1 MDRTEIINRV
11 YIFPHTKNMEMNK
24 QEIVETLRKNLSGI
38 ADVALMPSIHQ
49 GIESDWSLSI
59 MPNEGEQAHETLGR
73 IFKIDI
79 PDWKEKF
86 NEATFGQGNE
96 INRILTLHSSAL
108 LALLC
113 FSHVSEENPLFIDG
127 IRYNERWFEIKNKV
141 FNKPSSIDVVLKNT
155 DGDILFIE
163 SKFTE
168 YLDKE
173 SPNIKIAYFDTYR
186 KLLPLIPNRPLQ
198 LVFPKIFKED
208 GVEMVGF
215 TIQPT
220 SKSKIYNQLYLS
232 GIKQCISHLIGIA
245 NGPVEPEEKCWG
257 GIDVKKIRFA
267 TICYRI
273 PSDQFNA
280 YRSFYAKTIGQ
291 FNAPSIKNFFQNR
304 VSVIGKILTY
314 QEIFKKG
321 TFKLPREIRTF
332 LDL

>member
-1 MDRTEIINRV
+1 
-11 YIFPHTKNMEMNK
+11 MEMNK
-24 QEIVETLRKNLSGI
+24 QEIVETLRTNLSGI

-168 YLDKE
+168 YLDCLLYT
-173 SPNIKIAYFDTYR
+173 SP
-186 KLLPLIPNRPLQ
+186 
-198 LVFPKIFKED
+198 
-208 GVEMVGF
+208 
-215 TIQPT
+215 
-220 SKSKIYNQLYLS
+220 S
-232 GIKQCISHLIGIA
+232 
-245 NGPVEPEEKCWG
+245 
-257 GIDVKKIRFA
+257 
-267 TICYRI
+267 
-273 PSDQFNA
+273 
-280 YRSFYAKTIGQ
+280 
-291 FNAPSIKNFFQNR
+291 
-304 VSVIGKILTY
+304 
-314 QEIFKKG
+314 
-321 TFKLPREIRTF
+321 PR
-332 LDL
+332 D

>member
-1 MDRTEIINRV
+1 M
-11 YIFPHTKNMEMNK
+11 
-24 QEIVETLRKNLSGI
+24 
-38 ADVALMPSIHQ
+38 
-49 GIESDWSLSI
+49 
-59 MPNEGEQAHETLGR
+59 
-73 IFKIDI
+73 
-79 PDWKEKF
+79 
-86 NEATFGQGNE
+86 
-96 INRILTLHSSAL
+96 
-108 LALLC
+108 
-113 FSHVSEENPLFIDG
+113 
-127 IRYNERWFEIKNKV
+127 KNK
-141 FNKPSSIDVVLKNT
+141 

-173 SPNIKIAYFDTYR
+173 SPNIKIAYFDTYK

-245 NGPVEPEEKCWG
+245 NGPVDPEEKCWV
-257 GIDVKKIRFA
+257 GIDVKKIQFA

-291 FNAPSIKNFFQNR
+291 FNEPSIKNFFQNR
-304 VSVIGKILTY
+304 VSVIEKILTY

>member
-1 MDRTEIINRV
+1 
-11 YIFPHTKNMEMNK
+11 MEMNK
-24 QEIVETLRKNLSGI
+24 QEIVETLRTNLSGI

-232 GIKQCISHLIGIA
+232 GIKQCISHLILSLIH
-245 NGPVEPEEKCWG
+245 
-257 GIDVKKIRFA
+257 I
-267 TICYRI
+267 
-273 PSDQFNA
+273 
-280 YRSFYAKTIGQ
+280 
-291 FNAPSIKNFFQNR
+291 
-304 VSVIGKILTY
+304 
-314 QEIFKKG
+314 
-321 TFKLPREIRTF
+321 
-332 LDL
+332 

>member
-1 MDRTEIINRV
+1 M
-11 YIFPHTKNMEMNK
+11 YISHTKNMEKNK
-24 QEIVETLRKNLSGI
+24 QEIVETLRKNLSGF
-38 ADVALMPSIHQ
+38 ADVALIHQ
-49 GIESDWSLSI
+49 GIKADWSLSI

-86 NEATFGQGNE
+86 NEATFGPGNE

-113 FSHVSEENPLFIDG
+113 FSHVSEENPLLIDG

-141 FNKPSSIDVVLKNT
+141 FNMPSSIDVVLKNK

-173 SPNIKIAYFDTYR
+173 SPNIKMAYFDTY
-186 KLLPLIPNRPLQ
+186 KELLPLIPNRPLQ
-198 LVFPKIFKED
+198 LVFPKILKKE
-208 GVEMVGF
+208 VGF

-220 SKSKIYNQLYLS
+220 SKSKVYNQLYLS

-245 NGPVEPEEKCWG
+245 NGPVNPEEKCWV

-291 FNAPSIKNFFQNR
+291 FNEPSIKNFFQNR
-304 VSVIGKILTY
+304 VSVIEKILTY

-321 TFKLPREIRTF
+321 TFKLPREIRAF